1 MAGKSV
7 LNEDELQSVSGG
19 ANMSITS
26 QSGGVVRSGAGLN
39 YGQVAVLS
47 KGTSV
52 VTTGNT
58 GSNGIDGYT
67 WFEISSPVWGWIAGI
82 NIGF

>member
-1 MAGKSV
+1 MAGKSI

-26 QSGGVVRSGAGLN
+26 KSGGVVRSGAGLG
-39 YGQVAVLS
+39 YGQVTVLP
-47 KGTSV
+47 KGSMV
-52 VTTGNT
+52 CTTGNT
-58 GSNGIDGYT
+58 QSNGMDGYT